1 MLPLTPDPP
10 DPVVPDIL
18 AVPLPVVPEIEIDT
32 EPETLTLLLLVEP
45 EILTVAELAEPL
57 TLAVAP
63 QVGELVT
70 LPQILCEPE
79 LPATVFCAGIA
90 DVCW

>member
-1 MLPLTPDPP
+1 VVLPLTPEPP

-32 EPETLTLLLLVEP
+32 EPDILAVPDPVVP
-45 EILTVAELAEPL
+45 EILTAVLSAEPL

-70 LPQILCEPE
+70 LPQI
-79 LPATVFCAGIA
+79 V
-90 DVCW
+90 